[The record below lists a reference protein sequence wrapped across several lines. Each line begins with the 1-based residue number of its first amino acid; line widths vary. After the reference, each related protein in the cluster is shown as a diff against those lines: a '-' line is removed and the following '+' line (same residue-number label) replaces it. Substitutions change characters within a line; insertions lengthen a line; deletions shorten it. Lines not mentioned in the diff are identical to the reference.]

1 MTYLCRCRTGMVI
14 NMTREFVY
22 TRAFLNNWKNIG
34 MDMDDLERLEETL
47 LADPKIG
54 DVIPGTGSARKVRFA
69 YEGSGKSG
77 SVRVIYVD
85 FEIGEKICALAAYA
99 KSDKANLSSAEKN
112 SIKTAIEVLDEI
124 YNRR

>member
-1 MTYLCRCRTGMVI
+1 
-14 NMTREFVY
+14 MTREFVY

-34 MDMDDLERLEETL
+34 MDTDDLARLEEVL
-47 LADPKIG
+47 LENPKLG

-69 YEGSGKSG
+69 YEGQGKSG

-99 KSDKANLSSAEKN
+99 KSEKANLTESEKKL
-112 SIKTAIEVLDEI
+112 IKNTIEILGEYYD
-124 YNRR
+124 RR